1 MKGGETENMKTLVII
16 PTFNEKDNI
25 REIISAIRDVHSN
38 LYLLFIDDASPD
50 GTAAE
55 ISRFIKRDRNIKLI
69 KREGKFGLG
78 TAYVTGF
85 KYAIKHK
92 YDYIFEMDADFS
104 HDPKYIPCFLEK
116 IKKYDLVIGSRYLKG
131 ISVVN
136 WPISRLILSK
146 FASFYARTVTG
157 LKLTDCTSGFK
168 CYKRKV
174 LESID
179 LDTIHSDGYAFQIEM
194 HYKAWKNGFKLKEI
208 PIIFVDRHAGTSK
221 LSNNIIWEAV
231 LVVWKLRLGIL
242 K

>member
-1 MKGGETENMKTLVII
+1 MKTLIVMPTYNEKENIKSII
-16 PTFNEKDNI
+16 PVIKAAASGMHI
-25 REIISAIRDVHSN
+25 LVV
-38 LYLLFIDDASPD
+38 DDASPD
-50 GTAAE
+50 GTAALV
-55 ISRFIKRDRNIKLI
+55 SNMAKKDRSIKLLE
-69 KREGKFGLG
+69 RPGKLGLG
-78 TAYVTGF
+78 TAYVEGF
-85 KYAIKHK
+85 KYAIRNK

-104 HDPKYIPCFLEK
+104 HDPKFLNDFLKEMRSN
-116 IKKYDLVIGSRYLKG
+116 DLVIGSRYLKG
-131 ISVVN
+131 VSVVN
-136 WPISRLILSK
+136 WPISRLVLSK

-179 LDTIHSDGYAFQIEM
+179 LDAIHSDGYAFQIEM

-208 PIIFVDRHAGTSK
+208 PIIFVDRHSGTSK

-231 LVVWKLRLGIL
+231 FVVWKLRLGIL

>member
-1 MKGGETENMKTLVII
+1 MKTLIVMPTYNEKENIKSII
-16 PTFNEKDNI
+16 P
-25 REIISAIRDVHSN
+25 AIKAAASGMHILVV
-38 LYLLFIDDASPD
+38 DDASPD
-50 GTAAE
+50 GTAAVVNNMA
-55 ISRFIKRDRNIKLI
+55 KKDRSIKLLE
-69 KREGKFGLG
+69 RPGKLGLG
-78 TAYVTGF
+78 TAYAEGF
-85 KYAIKHK
+85 KYAIRNK

-104 HDPKYIPCFLEK
+104 HDPKFLNDFLKEMRSN
-116 IKKYDLVIGSRYLKG
+116 DLVIGSRYLKG
-131 ISVVN
+131 VSVVN
-136 WPISRLILSK
+136 WPISRLVLSK

-179 LDTIHSDGYAFQIEM
+179 LDAIHSDGYAFQIEM

-208 PIIFVDRHAGTSK
+208 PIIFVDRHSGTSK

-231 LVVWKLRLGIL
+231 FVVWKLRLGIL